1 MSSGRT
7 HLFATLI
14 ALAPGFAAYAQQNTD
29 DGWQLGAD
37 SEQNSAQQQDDWG
50 WEDDDWGIE
59 ETSAGLP
66 VHGFAELALGRRTES
81 SPYHDALS
89 LGDARLRLETSYQW
103 QEISFEA
110 KAEGRYDAVLSDW
123 RGRIRELSAQF
134 SLGQQFD
141 IKAGRQILTWGTGDY
156 LFLNDLFPKD
166 WQSFFA
172 GREDEYLKA
181 PSDAVKASGYFDWFN
196 LDLVYSPEFDGDNYI
211 SGDYFSF
218 FNPRAGG
225 VIAPQPGFNA
235 KRPSGDEWALRL
247 FRNIKGKEL
256 ALYAYDGYYKSPEAL
271 SAEGVPTFSGL
282 QTLGASIRMPLGS
295 GLFNAEI
302 SHHRSKE
309 DGKGENPRI
318 PNSQWRALLGYEQ
331 EVITRLTGSVQFYLE
346 HTQNHAALLAN
357 SPFPDWEAEQNRV
370 VLTNRLT
377 WRNQRDDLSLSLFT
391 FYSPT
396 DQDGYLRPALDYRLD
411 DNWSMSAGMNLFFGE
426 DEHSFFG
433 QFKDNN
439 NLYGRIR
446 YSF

>member
-7 HLFATLI
+7 LSLAALI
-14 ALAPGFAAYAQQNTD
+14 ALASGFSTYAQQNT
-29 DGWQLGAD
+29 
-37 SEQNSAQQQDDWG
+37 
-50 WEDDDWGIE
+50 DDDWGIE

-66 VHGFAELALGRRTES
+66 VHGFAELAVGRRTES

-89 LGDARLRLETSYQW
+89 LGDARLRLESSYQW
-103 QEISFEA
+103 QDVSFEA

-123 RGRIRELSAQF
+123 QGRIRELSAQF

-181 PSDAVKASGYFDWFN
+181 PSDAIKASGYFDWVN
-196 LDLVYSPEFDGDNYI
+196 LDLVYSPKFDSDNYI
-211 SGDYFSF
+211 NGDYFSF
-218 FNPRAGG
+218 FNPWAGG
-225 VIAPQPGFNA
+225 VIAPHPGFNA
-235 KRPSGDEWALRL
+235 QRPSGDEWALRL
-247 FRNIKGKEL
+247 FRNIQGKEL
-256 ALYAYDGYYKSPEAL
+256 AFYAYDGYYKSPEAL
-271 SAEGVPTFSGL
+271 SPEGIPTFSAL
-282 QTLGASIRMPLGS
+282 QTMGASIRMTLSS

-302 SHHRSKE
+302 SRHHSKDDN
-309 DGKGENPRI
+309 DGNNPRI
-318 PNSQWRALLGYEQ
+318 PNSQWRVLLGYEQ
-331 EVITRLTGSVQFYLE
+331 ELVTRLTASFQFYLE
-346 HTQNHAALLAN
+346 HTQDYSALVAN
-357 SPFPDWEAEQNRV
+357 SPFVDWEAEQHRI
-370 VLTNRLT
+370 VLTNRMT
-377 WRNQRDDLSLSLFT
+377 WRSSQDDLTLSFFG

-396 DQDGYLRPALDYRLD
+396 DDDGYLRPAVDYRLD
-411 DNWSMSAGMNLFFGE
+411 DNWNMSAGMNLFFGK